1 MRYAINSSKLKNKL
15 KWKPKVNFAK
25 GLEKTF
31 LWYLENQN
39 YYSKLNK
46 KDITKRIGI
55 KKWLKK
61 E

>member
-15 KWKPKVNFAK
+15 GWVPKINFSK

-31 LWYLENQN
+31 LWYFENQK

-55 KKWLKK
+55 KK
-61 E
+61 